1 MKFSNVKMR
10 WDVLHSEKTKTKI
23 VCTIGPA
30 TSSRPMLRRLVDAG
44 MSVARLNF
52 SHGTLDEHATQIRS
66 IRAVAAEKKIS
77 IGILADLP
85 GPKIRVGRV
94 SPEPVELSPGSQL
107 ILTARRLI
115 GNQRIVSL
123 SHPSILRHLR
133 KGDRVFLEDGTVR
146 LAVEQGGRDEAV
158 CRVVTGGLLA
168 SGKGVN
174 LPDKGMKPGALT
186 RRDVALLEFALAHE
200 VDFVGISFVTTS
212 NDLRRARR
220 IVKAAGSRA
229 WIIAKIETRLAVE
242 NFETIVRQ
250 ANGIM
255 VARGDLGVEMN
266 VEDVP
271 VLQKEIIGK
280 SNAAGK
286 PVITATQ
293 MLESMVNNPTPTR
306 AEVTDIANAI
316 IDGTDAV
323 MLSEETAVG
332 KYPVEAVEVMKRVA
346 AVTEK
351 NLPYGTLL
359 DSRRALVKPIVQESI
374 SFSACEVAYAL
385 KAGCIVANT
394 RTGLTAHR
402 VSKYRSPV
410 PIIALTYDIPV
421 MNRLSLLWG
430 VYAYRVKKLATT
442 AEIFTAAKT
451 AAKHSGTVSKGGK
464 IVVVCG
470 DPSTPGGTTDLL
482 RVQPI

>member
-1 MKFSNVKMR
+1 MN
-10 WDVLHSEKTKTKI
+10 
-23 VCTIGPA
+23 
-30 TSSRPMLRRLVDAG
+30 
-44 MSVARLNF
+44 VARLNF
-52 SHGTLDEHATQIRS
+52 SHGTLAEHATQIRL
-66 IRAVAAEKKIS
+66 IRAAAREKKTA

-94 SPEPVELSPGSQL
+94 SPEPVDLTEGSQL
-107 ILTARRLI
+107 ILTARRLT
-115 GNQRIVSL
+115 GNQRIVSV
-123 SHPSILRHLR
+123 SHPSIFNQLR

-146 LAVEQGGRDEAV
+146 LEVLYARREEAI
-158 CRVVTGGLLA
+158 CRVVTGGSLS

-174 LPDKGMKPGALT
+174 LPEKGLKLQALT
-186 RRDVALLEFALAHE
+186 QKDIALLKFALANG
-200 VDFVGISFVTTS
+200 VDFVGISFVTTGK
-212 NDLRRARR
+212 DVIRARR
-220 IVKAAGSRA
+220 IVKALDTKV

-242 NFETIVRQ
+242 NFDRIVTQ

-255 VARGDLGVEMN
+255 VARGDLGVETD

-271 VLQKEIIGK
+271 ILQKKIIEK

-332 KYPVEAVEVMKRVA
+332 KYPIEAVNVMKRVA
-346 AVTEK
+346 AATEK
-351 NLPYGTLL
+351 NLPYGELL
-359 DSRRALVKPIVQESI
+359 DARRRRVRPIIQESI

-402 VSKYRSPV
+402 VSKYRSSV
-410 PIIALTYDIPV
+410 PIIALTYNVPV
-421 MNRLSLLWG
+421 MHRLSLLWG
-430 VYAYRVKKLATT
+430 VYPYRVRKLTTT
-442 AEIFTAAKT
+442 AEIFAAAK
-451 AAKHSGTVSKGGK
+451 AAARSSRTVTEDEK

-482 RVQPI
+482 RVQAT